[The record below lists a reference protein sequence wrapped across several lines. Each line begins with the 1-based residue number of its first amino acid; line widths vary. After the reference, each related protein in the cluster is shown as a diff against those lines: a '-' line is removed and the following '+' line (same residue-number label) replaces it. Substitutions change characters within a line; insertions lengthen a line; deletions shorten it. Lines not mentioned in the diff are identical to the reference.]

1 MPTPADPSRV
11 GLPKWK
17 DPNMAARA
25 AIHLRGKYEVGD
37 LLGEGAI
44 QKATS
49 HRAVVFRLNF
59 TVSAVAVSKDQKIS
73 KVHIRFRVKIVKSL
87 N

>member
-1 MPTPADPSRV
+1 MPPADPSRV

-25 AIHLRGKYEVGD
+25 AIHLCGKYEVGD
-37 LLGEGAI
+37 LLGEGAV

-49 HRAVVFRLNF
+49 HRAAAFC
-59 TVSAVAVSKDQKIS
+59 SVSKDQKIS
-73 KVHIRFRVKIVKSL
+73 NVFKCPYQIPGKVAELKVVR
-87 N
+87 